1 MISLINT
8 RSHWTDVIEQ
18 NHFPDGTLHIN
29 MPPNYFDYDTVL
41 WEYENDAELFTLIC
55 VKGHFKDCPLR
66 LDMPYIPHA
75 RMDRVQEL
83 EDVFTLKYFCQVIN
97 GLHFDKVIVRDA
109 HSNVALALLDRVID
123 LTPIGEI
130 KEAIKLFEHYEK
142 ETPVLFFPDEG
153 AMKRYSTPAINLP
166 YAFGIKKRDWSTGK
180 ILGLQLMNGELVKD
194 KGVLIV
200 DDICSRG
207 GTFYHAANALKE
219 AGAKNIYLYVT
230 HAEHT
235 MVEGDMYNQDIV
247 KKIFTTDSIF
257 KPEWDTRG
265 KVEIAA
271 AAGIDLLKANRGAIM
286 KYVSAA
292 LKGKADMKIVSTV
305 VGEILK

>member
-109 HSNVALALLDRVID
+109 HSNVALALLDRVELQTLVIEVKIM
-123 LTPIGEI
+123 LVIQPNFVIPREI
-130 KEAIKLFEHYEK
+130 FQFCTI
-142 ETPVLFFPDEG
+142 T
-153 AMKRYSTPAINLP
+153 
-166 YAFGIKKRDWSTGK
+166 
-180 ILGLQLMNGELVKD
+180 Q
-194 KGVLIV
+194 
-200 DDICSRG
+200 
-207 GTFYHAANALKE
+207 
-219 AGAKNIYLYVT
+219 
-230 HAEHT
+230 
-235 MVEGDMYNQDIV
+235 
-247 KKIFTTDSIF
+247 
-257 KPEWDTRG
+257 
-265 KVEIAA
+265 
-271 AAGIDLLKANRGAIM
+271 
-286 KYVSAA
+286 
-292 LKGKADMKIVSTV
+292 
-305 VGEILK
+305 

>member
-1 MISLINT
+1 MISLLDT
-8 RSHWTDVIEQ
+8 TGHWSEEIEQ

-29 MPPNYFDYDTVL
+29 IPPNFFDYDTIV
-41 WEYENDAELFTLIC
+41 WNYESDAELFTLIC
-55 VKGHFKDCPLR
+55 VKGHFKDCPVT

-83 EDVFTLKYFCQVIN
+83 DDVFTLKYFCQVIN
-97 GLHFDKVIVRDA
+97 SLHFDKVIVHDA
-109 HSNVALALLDRVID
+109 HSNVSLALLDRVINFD
-123 LTPIGEI
+123 SIGEI
-130 KEAIKLFEHYEK
+130 KEAIERISYYEK
-142 ETPVLFFPDEG
+142 EEPILFFPDEG
-153 AMKRYSTPAINLP
+153 AMKRYSNDLNLP

-194 KGVLIV
+194 KTVLIV

-219 AGAKNIYLYVT
+219 AGAKNIYLYIT

-235 MVEGDMYNQDIV
+235 MVEGDMYNQDVV

-257 KPEWDTRG
+257 KPEWDIRR
-265 KVEIAA
+265 KVEIV
-271 AAGIDLLKANRGAIM
+271 R
-286 KYVSAA
+286 
-292 LKGKADMKIVSTV
+292 
-305 VGEILK
+305 

>member
-1 MISLINT
+1 
-8 RSHWTDVIEQ
+8 
-18 NHFPDGTLHIN
+18 
-29 MPPNYFDYDTVL
+29 
-41 WEYENDAELFTLIC
+41 
-55 VKGHFKDCPLR
+55 
-66 LDMPYIPHA
+66 MPYIPHA

-265 KVEIAA
+265 KVEIV
-271 AAGIDLLKANRGAIM
+271 R
-286 KYVSAA
+286 
-292 LKGKADMKIVSTV
+292 
-305 VGEILK
+305 